1 MSSTVKSLDLPISCC
16 YYYKMIWIVIGR
28 PGVNFSLMGRMMKTE
43 LKYYIPP
50 LNELIIRR
58 TLEEIVIGEQ
68 RWWDH
73 SVASGL
79 VKHDPRYD
87 DPEYG
92 RLVLT
97 DLPKEECV
105 DGGKLSSS
113 LESMKVNTTNRK
125 RNRRRSNDESFGV
138 KRELQAV
145 GY

>member
-1 MSSTVKSLDLPISCC
+1 MSSTVKTIDLPMSCC

-58 TLEEIVIGEQ
+58 TLEEIVIAEQ
-68 RWWDH
+68 GWWDR

-79 VKHDPRYD
+79 VKHDPKYD

-92 RLVLT
+92 RLFLE
-97 DLPKEECV
+97 DSPNENSV
-105 DGGKLSSS
+105 DENK
-113 LESMKVNTTNRK
+113 
-125 RNRRRSNDESFGV
+125 
-138 KRELQAV
+138 
-145 GY
+145 